1 MDLEG
6 VMLSEISQMEKDKNR
21 TIPIACRKQRKT
33 QLNLHDEPV
42 FLLMLSLWHVLT
54 QQLNGTHPG
63 IIFSKKVTA
72 AMNPKMPP
80 FTSAL

>member
-6 VMLSEISQMEKDKNR
+6 VVLSDISQIKKDKNR
-21 TIPIACRKQRKT
+21 TIPIACRKQRRT
-33 QLNLHDEPV
+33 ELNLHDEPV
-42 FLLMLSLWHVLT
+42 FFLMLSPWHVLT
-54 QQLNGTHPG
+54 QKLNGTHPG
-63 IIFSKKVTA
+63 IIFSKKVIA